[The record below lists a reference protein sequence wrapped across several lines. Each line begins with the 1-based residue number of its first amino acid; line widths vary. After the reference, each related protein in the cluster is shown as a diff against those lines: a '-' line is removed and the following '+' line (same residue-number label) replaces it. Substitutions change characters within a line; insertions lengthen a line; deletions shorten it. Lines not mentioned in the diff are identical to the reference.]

1 MYIVYADSTQR
12 DTSLYP
18 SGNAYTLHL
27 TNPIKNVSRVELV
40 SAVVPNTMY
49 NLTGTSNILTIGTSN
64 VFLNPGFYSTS
75 TLVKEFNMS
84 SQVPAATATLAYLC
98 QEGRFI
104 FYGSLTS
111 VTCLTAEIAKV
122 LGLPLGT
129 TNALNIADNPAY
141 ATHTTFGSS
150 ARYVKSTSIIDLEL
164 NEHVWLD
171 IAEFR
176 TPTTLDARRLIS
188 SSNVRTTQSNTAA
201 TSFALIPLDVSSGS
215 FKSFKEHTDYRV
227 SVEFPSRLDSLE
239 RLTVQWLDR
248 NGTPL
253 NFNGLDINSFTLRI
267 HTVLVPTAPERP
279 VSLPPPVVDLER
291 NKILI
296 GSGIALVFGLFL
308 ILFIRKGNR

>member
-12 DTSLYP
+12 DTTLYP
-18 SGNAYTLHL
+18 SGNTYTLHL
-27 TNPIKNVSRVELV
+27 THPIKNVTRVELV

-64 VFLNPGFYSTS
+64 VFLNPGFYSTTS
-75 TLVKEFNMS
+75 LVNEFNAS
-84 SQVPAATATLAYLC
+84 AQVAGTSMAYLSG
-98 QEGRFI
+98 EGRFI

-111 VTCLTAEIAKV
+111 LTCHTAEIAKV

-129 TNALNIADNPAY
+129 TNALNIASNPAY
-141 ATHTTFGSS
+141 ATHTVFGSS
-150 ARYVKSTSIIDLEL
+150 ARYVKSTNIINLGL

-176 TPTTLDARRLIS
+176 TPSTLDARQLIT

-215 FKSFKEHTDYRV
+215 FKSFKEHTDYRI

-239 RLTVQWLDR
+239 RLTIRWLDL

-267 HTVLVPTAPERP
+267 HTVVVPTTPERP